1 MAYENRK
8 YVIINASE
16 VSSVDFSQ
24 VNETSASTLRY
35 SVDNSKTF
43 VKFDGNTPSFLSGKT
58 QYNHTEMLTLLDGK
72 TQYTHSQ
79 IRTIL
84 DGEDWTEDLE

>member
-1 MAYENRK
+1 MGYENRK

-16 VSSVDFSQ
+16 VSSVDFLQ

-35 SVDNSKTF
+35 SLDGSQTF
-43 VKFDGNTPSFLSGKT
+43 VKFDGDTPSFLSGKT
-58 QYNHTEMLTLLDGK
+58 S
-72 TQYTHSQ
+72 YTHSE

-84 DGEDWTEDLE
+84 DGTDWTEELE

>member
-16 VSSVDFSQ
+16 VDTVDFSQ
-24 VNETSASTLRY
+24 VHETSASTLRY
-35 SVDNSKTF
+35 SLDDSQTF
-43 VKFDGNTPSFLSGKT
+43 VKFEGSTPSFLSGKT
-58 QYNHTEMLTLLDGK
+58 QYNH
-72 TQYTHSQ
+72 SQ

-84 DGEDWTEDLE
+84 AGTDWTEEEI

>member
-16 VSSVDFSQ
+16 VGSVDFSQ

-35 SVDNSKTF
+35 SLDDSQTF
-43 VKFDGNTPSFLSGKT
+43 VKFDGDTPSFLSGKT
-58 QYNHTEMLTLLDGK
+58 T
-72 TQYTHSQ
+72 YTHSQ
-79 IRTIL
+79 ILTIL
-84 DGEDWTEDLE
+84 AGEDWTEEIQEH

>member
-16 VSSVDFSQ
+16 VGTVDFSQ
-24 VNETSASTLRY
+24 VHETSANTLRY
-35 SVDNSKTF
+35 KLDNSQTF
-43 VKFDGNTPSFLSGKT
+43 VKFEGSTPSFLSGKT
-58 QYNHTEMLTLLDGK
+58 QYNH
-72 TQYTHSQ
+72 SQ

-84 DGEDWTEDLE
+84 AGTDWTEEEE

>member
-16 VSSVDFSQ
+16 VGSVDFSQ
-24 VNETSASTLRY
+24 VNETSADTLRY
-35 SVDNSKTF
+35 SVDDSKTF
-43 VKFDGNTPSFLSGKT
+43 VKFDGDTPSFLS
-58 QYNHTEMLTLLDGK
+58 GK

-84 DGEDWTEDLE
+84 AGEDWTEELEIE

>member
-16 VSSVDFSQ
+16 VGSVDFSQ

-35 SVDNSKTF
+35 SNDDSQTF
-43 VKFDGNTPSFLSGKT
+43 VKFDGDTPSFLSGKT
-58 QYNHTEMLTLLDGK
+58 QYN
-72 TQYTHSQ
+72 HSQ

-84 DGEDWTEDLE
+84 DGEDWTEELE

>member
-24 VNETSASTLRY
+24 VNETSANTLRY
-35 SVDNSKTF
+35 SLDDSQTF
-43 VKFDGNTPSFLSGKT
+43 VKFDGDTPSFLSGKT
-58 QYNHTEMLTLLDGK
+58 T
-72 TQYTHSQ
+72 YTHSQ
-79 IRTIL
+79 ILTIL
-84 DGEDWTEDLE
+84 DGEDWVGEEPE

>member
-16 VSSVDFSQ
+16 VGTVDFSQ
-24 VNETSASTLRY
+24 VMETSANTLRY
-35 SVDNSKTF
+35 SLDDSQTF
-43 VKFDGNTPSFLSGKT
+43 VKFDGDTPSFLS
-58 QYNHTEMLTLLDGK
+58 GK

-84 DGEDWTEDLE
+84 AGEDWTEELE

>member
-16 VSSVDFSQ
+16 VGTVDFSQ

-35 SVDNSKTF
+35 SLDDSQTF
-43 VKFDGNTPSFLSGKT
+43 VKFDGDTPSF
-58 QYNHTEMLTLLDGK
+58 LDGK
-72 TQYTHSQ
+72 TQYNHSQ

-84 DGEDWTEDLE
+84 NGEDWTEEIPE

>member
-16 VSSVDFSQ
+16 VGSVDFSQ
-24 VNETSASTLRY
+24 VMETSASTLRY
-35 SVDNSKTF
+35 SLDDSQTF
-43 VKFDGNTPSFLSGKT
+43 VKFEGSTPSFLSGKT
-58 QYNHTEMLTLLDGK
+58 QYNH
-72 TQYTHSQ
+72 SQ

-84 DGEDWTEDLE
+84 AGTDWTEEEE

>member
-16 VSSVDFSQ
+16 VGSVDFSQ

-35 SVDNSKTF
+35 SNDDSQAF
-43 VKFDGNTPSFLSGKT
+43 VKFDGDTPSFL
-58 QYNHTEMLTLLDGK
+58 DGK
-72 TQYTHSQ
+72 TSYTHSQ
-79 IRTIL
+79 ILTIL
-84 DGEDWTEDLE
+84 DGEDWCEEIE